1 MSPFALVL
9 LPTLNE
15 GPLARVELSLQRGE
29 STQSPLVAALV
40 DGLGTRLRADARVLD
55 GGVRVDAGCTS
66 TRCILALDGLAP
78 GVDAAL
84 PALAEALAGPEVKL
98 APATRRALRRQW
110 RVAWRVPA
118 RLLDAGL
125 RGDTAA
131 AGPKPRFR
139 ARDLHAAW
147 RAITAP
153 GAWSELAA
161 AGAYD
166 PAAARAA
173 AQQLGWDGD
182 GAASS
187 EVPSSAELASLP
199 SPSPAASPAALTL
212 IHWPDATRAQ
222 IGLTWA
228 HTDVDAVRERL
239 LAGDFQSLLVQRLR
253 ETDALTYDVTP
264 EFGDTWAGASFDVA
278 TANVLPAL
286 TAALSELDRVD
297 QADSAFIAGAT
308 LRTQAAMAGLDDT
321 LAGRLALRQL
331 PPAPP
336 EPPAH
341 IASVEL
347 LRVVVVGDAEALE
360 APLRASF
367 PSLPLTKIDRC
378 TLMYAA
384 DCPPSW

>member
-15 GPLARVELSLQRGE
+15 GPLARVELSLQRAE
-29 STQSPLVAALV
+29 STESALV
-40 DGLGTRLRADARVLD
+40 DALVEGLGNRLRADARVLD
-55 GGVRVDAGCTS
+55 GGVRVDAGCTT

-84 PALAEALAGPEVKL
+84 PAFAEALGGPEAKL

-125 RGDTAA
+125 RRESAA
-131 AGPKPRFR
+131 GGPKPRFR
-139 ARDLHAAW
+139 RRDLDAAW
-147 RAITAP
+147 RAITTP

-173 AQQLGWDGD
+173 AVQFGWVGEEERSPAITSS
-182 GAASS
+182 GAM
-187 EVPSSAELASLP
+187 ASLP
-199 SPSPAASPAALTL
+199 SPSLAVPSASLTL
-212 IHWPDATRAQ
+212 IDWPDASRAQ
-222 IGLTWA
+222 VGLTWA
-228 HTDVDAVRERL
+228 HTDTDAVRERL
-239 LAGDFQSLLVQRLR
+239 LAGDFQSVLVQQLR
-253 ETDALTYDVTP
+253 EAAALTYDVTP

-278 TANVLPAL
+278 TEAVLPAL
-286 TAALSELDRVD
+286 TAALAELDRVD
-297 QADSAFIAGAT
+297 EADSAAIAGAT

-331 PPAPP
+331 PPAPA

-341 IASVEL
+341 LAEARL

-367 PSLPLTKIDRC
+367 PALPLTKIDRC

-384 DCPPSW
+384 ECPPSW